1 MDDLTIPALPAA
13 SAVDPV
19 RGRFTGPMPPFR
31 RLMIRGAFLKVLTL
45 GIYRFWLIT
54 DMRRFQWA
62 NTEIGGE
69 SAEYTGTAIE
79 LLIGFL
85 IAIAI
90 LVPIFVLIA
99 LAGLSLGPAGQ
110 FAGLIGYVVLGVLGQ
125 YAYFRAR
132 RYRLT
137 RTVFRGVRLHQTGS
151 AWRYAFRSILW
162 GIAIVFTLGLAYP
175 FAQASLERYKMSRTW
190 YGNLQGAFA
199 GSGAVLLLRGLL
211 LWLILLAPAVATIAY
226 AIETVDWHSAAAG
239 FRSGAA
245 RDPGFFRS
253 NAAFQSAAS
262 AVFGAIGWFTFA
274 AVVLYPAFQAIV
286 LRWWLNGVRIG
297 SIVVSSRMRMRSV
310 YGAYLRYLGWTM
322 LVTFVGLLTF
332 GVTAVII
339 SLILKSSGIGEDALA
354 VLAAIGGF
362 VAYLALA
369 FCVWIIYQ
377 VVVGLRLWRI
387 MVDSVEITGFEAIDN
402 VRADAAA
409 ASSAV
414 GEGLV
419 DALGAG
425 GM

>member
-19 RGRFTGPMPPFR
+19 RGRFTGLMPPFR

-110 FAGLIGYVVLGVLGQ
+110 FAGLVGYVILGVLGQ

-151 AWRYAFRSILW
+151 AWRYALRSILW

-175 FAQASLERYKMSRTW
+175 FAQASLERYKLSRTW
-190 YGNLQGAFA
+190 YGDLQGAFA

-211 LWLILLAPAVATIAY
+211 LWLILLAPVVATIAY
-226 AIETVDWHSAAAG
+226 AIKTVDWHSIAAG

-245 RDPGFFRS
+245 REPGFFRS
-253 NAAFQSAAS
+253 NAAFQGAAS
-262 AVFGAIGWFTFA
+262 AVFGAIGWFILA

-286 LRWWLNGVRIG
+286 LRWWLNGLRIAG
-297 SIVVSSRMRMRSV
+297 SVVSSRMRMRSV

-332 GVTAVII
+332 GVSAVMIT
-339 SLILKSSGIGEDALA
+339 LILKSSGISEDALA

-387 MVDSVEITGFEAIDN
+387 MVDSVEITGFEAIEN
-402 VRADAAA
+402 VRADATA